1 MTSGEVA
8 QLADSEALDA
18 SGHAENEPGADRPS
32 TSTADRK
39 QPDNAVQAA
48 RLLADLARH
57 APGGPT
63 GTPASGTRAQAVST
77 SSTTAAAPS
86 VQPPPST
93 VAAVSNGA
101 ASPPPGGVV
110 TPPQS
115 TAAPSGTPAAAEAP
129 PPSGIDPEIIASLAP
144 AAMTALPMLASALA
158 GLAGGGS
165 GAGSGGSAPAAAE
178 PSAAALSP
186 EAQEALDAL
195 ETLAALY
202 GTDGTASGTGNLGSR
217 PGEIGGSGATATA
230 VRARALFQKNAARA
244 FNTLDNE
251 LARYVSG
258 LAGSNKAD
266 RKAVIRLVRDVN
278 VQLAELGP
286 AAYTKEGQRKAH
298 QILREALRK
307 AQTIVRGGQA
317 NATETAAA
325 VDRLTAQYLNA
336 LAGKQSQLGSALP
349 GSGRPRSPLDPG
361 RYRISSHF
369 GPRGGKH
376 HGGLDMAAPAGTP
389 IYAATGGTVVKAG
402 NYGDGYGYQ
411 VRVRSADGTETIYA
425 HQTPGS
431 IRVKAGDRI
440 PAGTVIG
447 AVGSTG
453 NSTGPHL
460 HYEVRRNGRSIEPI
474 AYLASQ
480 GVRV

>member
-1 MTSGEVA
+1 MA
-8 QLADSEALDA
+8 
-18 SGHAENEPGADRPS
+18 
-32 TSTADRK
+32 
-39 QPDNAVQAA
+39 
-48 RLLADLARH
+48 
-57 APGGPT
+57 
-63 GTPASGTRAQAVST
+63 
-77 SSTTAAAPS
+77 
-86 VQPPPST
+86 
-93 VAAVSNGA
+93 
-101 ASPPPGGVV
+101 
-110 TPPQS
+110 PPQG
-115 TAAPSGTPAAAEAP
+115 TAAPSGTPAATEEP
-129 PPSGIDPEIIASLAP
+129 PPPGIDPEIIASLAP
-144 AAMTALPMLASALA
+144 AAMMALPMLASALA

-165 GAGSGGSAPAAAE
+165 GAGSGGSAPTAAE
-178 PSAAALSP
+178 PGAAGLTP
-186 EAQEALDAL
+186 EAQEAMKAL
-195 ETLAALY
+195 KTLAALY
-202 GTDGTASGTGNLGSR
+202 GSDGAASGTNSLGSQL
-217 PGEIGGSGATATA
+217 GGIGGSGAGATA
-230 VRARALFQKNAARA
+230 IKARALFQKNAARA

-266 RKAVIRLVRDVN
+266 RKAVIRLLRDVN

-298 QILREALRK
+298 QILTEALRK

-325 VDRLTAQYLNA
+325 VNRLTAQYLNA
-336 LAGKQSQLGSALP
+336 LAGKRTQLGSAFP

-361 RYRISSHF
+361 KYRISSHF

-411 VRVRSADGTETIYA
+411 VRIRSADGTETIYA

-440 PAGTVIG
+440 PAGTAIG

-460 HYEVRRNGRSIEPI
+460 HYEVRRNGRSIEPV

>member
-8 QLADSEALDA
+8 QLADGEGLGE
-18 SGHAENEPGADRPS
+18 SGRAENESGAQVPS

-39 QPDNAVQAA
+39 QPDIATQAA
-48 RLLADLARH
+48 RILTDLARN
-57 APGGPT
+57 APGAPT
-63 GTPASGTRAQAVST
+63 GTPPSGTRTQPVS
-77 SSTTAAAPS
+77 SPSTTAAAPNG

-93 VAAVSNGA
+93 VASVSNGA
-101 ASPPPGGVV
+101 APPPPGGVV
-110 TPPQS
+110 APPQG
-115 TAAPSGTPAAAEAP
+115 TAAPSGTPAATEEP
-129 PPSGIDPEIIASLAP
+129 PPPGIDPEIIASLAP
-144 AAMTALPMLASALA
+144 AAMMALPMLASALA

-165 GAGSGGSAPAAAE
+165 GAGSSGSAPTAAE
-178 PSAAALSP
+178 PSAGALSP
-186 EAQEALDAL
+186 EAQEALKAL
-195 ETLAALY
+195 KTLEALY
-202 GTDGTASGTGNLGSR
+202 GTDGTASGTGSLGSR
-217 PGEIGGSGATATA
+217 PGGGGSGAGATA
-230 VRARALFQKNAARA
+230 IKARALFQKNAARA

-266 RKAVIRLVRDVN
+266 RKAVIRLVREVN

-298 QILREALRK
+298 QILTEALRK

-336 LAGKQSQLGSALP
+336 LASKRTQLGSALP

-361 RYRISSHF
+361 KYRISSHF
-369 GPRGGKH
+369 GPRSGKH

-411 VRVRSADGTETIYA
+411 VRIRSADGTETIYA

-440 PAGTVIG
+440 PAGTPIG